1 MAYPFVQWMTWGE
14 FRRLAGAR
22 GCTESKGKVSINGA
36 EVAYHNISRLHGLFS
51 HGGSNQNIRQFK
63 SVGNTFPVTFAPH
76 FTTPTIAPTG
86 NTASGVTTAP

>member
-36 EVAYHNISRLHGLFS
+36 EVAYHNISRMHGLFS
-51 HGGSNQNIRQFK
+51 HGGSNQNIRRFTA
-63 SVGNTFPVTFAPH
+63 VNCGTAVTFAPH
-76 FTTPTIAPTG
+76 FTSLTVLPTNNSTSQITE
-86 NTASGVTTAP
+86 VK